1 MIFYCL
7 NPISESNTLKKYFPM
22 LPYTLS
28 ALFNNWNEFVS
39 EYINRMVAFYNKYRF
54 LYILPIP

>member
-1 MIFYCL
+1 
-7 NPISESNTLKKYFPM
+7 M